1 MSKEHESNQPVR
13 ATLLPY
19 GQQWLD
25 EQDIEA
31 VVQVLRGDF
40 ITQGPAIHA
49 FERKVAE
56 YVGAKYAVAFT
67 NGTAA
72 LHGACFAAEIG
83 QGDEVITTP
92 ITFLA
97 SSNCVLYQGGTPVFA
112 DIDIDT
118 YNVDPAEIESKITER
133 TKAII
138 AVDFTGQPVEIDRIS
153 MLAHD
158 RNLVLIQDAAHSL
171 GASYAGRKI
180 GSWAD
185 MTMFSFH
192 PVKHVT
198 TGEGGIITTDD
209 DRYYERLL
217 LFRSHGMTREP
228 EKLTRTDGPWYY
240 EMQELGYNY
249 RMTDMQAAL
258 GASQMDKLDGF
269 IARRQEIAAT
279 YNEFFTTLPGLVVP
293 KQHPMAES
301 SWHLYV
307 IRWLP
312 EYFSAD
318 RREIFEALRAE
329 NIGVNVHY
337 IPVYL
342 QPYYRKLGFPPGL
355 CPNAEN
361 YYNTAV
367 TLPLFPKM
375 TDHDVADVQAAV
387 KKVYD
392 RYLKS
397 NFD

>member
-1 MSKEHESNQPVR
+1 M
-13 ATLLPY
+13 
-19 GQQWLD
+19 
-25 EQDIEA
+25 
-31 VVQVLRGDF
+31 VQVLRGDF
-40 ITQGPAIHA
+40 ITQGPAIQA

-72 LHGACFAAEIG
+72 LHGACFAAGIG

-112 DIDIDT
+112 DIDMDT

-198 TGEGGIITTDD
+198 TGEGGIITTDNE
-209 DRYYERLL
+209 RYYERLL

-258 GASQMDKLDGF
+258 GASQMDKLDDF
-269 IARRQEIAAT
+269 ITRRREIAAS
-279 YNEFFTTLPGLVVP
+279 YNEFFSKLPGLVVP
-293 KQHPMAES
+293 KQHPTVES

-312 EYFSAD
+312 EYFAAD
-318 RREIFEALRAE
+318 RRAIFEALRAE

-337 IPVYL
+337 IPVYF
-342 QPYYRKLGFPPGL
+342 QPYYRNLGFQPGL
-355 CPNAEN
+355 CPNAEE
-361 YYNTAV
+361 YYNTAI

-375 TDHDVADVQAAV
+375 TDRDVADVLAAV
-387 KKVYD
+387 KK
-392 RYLKS
+392 RYMTFFEVKGS
-397 NFD
+397 KRADQEDSE

>member
-13 ATLLPY
+13 STLLPY

-31 VVQVLRGDF
+31 VVKVLRGDF
-40 ITQGPAIHA
+40 VTQGPAIQT

-56 YVGAKYAVAFT
+56 YVGAQYAVAFA

-83 QGDEVITTP
+83 RGDEVITTP

-112 DIDIDT
+112 DIDMDT

-209 DRYYERLL
+209 ERYYERLL

-258 GASQMDKLDGF
+258 GASQMDKLDDF
-269 IARRQEIAAT
+269 IARRREIAAS
-279 YNEFFTTLPGLVVP
+279 YNEFFSKLPGLVVP
-293 KQHPMAES
+293 KQHPTVES

-312 EYFSAD
+312 EYFAAD
-318 RREIFEALRAE
+318 RRAIFEALRAE

-337 IPVYL
+337 IPVYF
-342 QPYYRKLGFPPGL
+342 QPYYRNLGFQPGL
-355 CPNAEN
+355 CPNAEE
-361 YYNTAV
+361 YYNTAI

-375 TDHDVADVQAAV
+375 TDRDVADVLAAV

-392 RYLKS
+392 LFSK
-397 NFD
+397 

>member
-31 VVQVLRGDF
+31 VVKVLRGDF
-40 ITQGPAIHA
+40 VTQGPAIQT

-56 YVGAKYAVAFT
+56 YVGAQYAVAFA

-83 QGDEVITTP
+83 RGDEVITTP

-112 DIDIDT
+112 DIDMDT
-118 YNVDPAEIESKITER
+118 YNVDPAEIESKISER

-209 DRYYERLL
+209 ERYYERLL

-258 GASQMDKLDGF
+258 GASQMDKLDDF
-269 IARRQEIAAT
+269 IAKRREIAAT
-279 YNEFFTTLPGLVVP
+279 YNEFFSTLPGLVVP

-312 EYFSAD
+312 EYFAAD

-342 QPYYRKLGFPPGL
+342 QPYYKGVGYCSGL
-355 CPNAEN
+355 CPNAEA
-361 YYNTAV
+361 YYNTAI
-367 TLPLFPKM
+367 TLPLFPRM
-375 TDHDVADVQAAV
+375 TDKDVADVMTAV

-392 RYLKS
+392 LFLNQYE
-397 NFD
+397 